1 MSEAIE
7 AVTKLKER
15 FPESVVGYQTD
26 RAGESV
32 VSIKAADLIPVSKFL
47 RDELKYNYLVD
58 VTAIDRLK
66 LGQQPR
72 FVTVYQLH
80 SMEKPLERIRIKAE
94 IPDDSNP
101 EVDSVVDV
109 WPTANWHEREA
120 YDMFGIKFK
129 GHPDLRR
136 ILMPHDWVGHPLRKD
151 YPLGGPRGGDY
162 GQEHIP
168 FTVNWDD
175 EEFRDLGK
183 QVVEVGEPYSVPPKK
198 ADTNR
203 HMVINM
209 GPQHPATHGVL
220 RVIAELDGERVV
232 ALYPDIGY
240 LHSGFE
246 KTGES
251 KRYKDF
257 IPYTDRMDYLSAM
270 SNNLGYVLAV
280 EKLLGIEVPERA
292 RVIRVILVELQRIAS
307 HLMWLGTHVL
317 DISGTI
323 HALLMYAFRE
333 REMILNIFELVCG
346 ARLTTAYFRFGGLS
360 KDVPPRFVRDVE
372 EFLEIFPKRLQQYR
386 DMLDDNPLW
395 KGRTVGIGKISQE
408 EAIAMG
414 VTGPILRAT
423 GIPYDVRKVRPYC
436 GYETYDFEIPTE
448 TEGDIYAR
456 YLVRMREMEQSIR
469 IIRQALDRLPEG
481 PVLTDNYKVAYPPRE
496 EIDRKMEAL
505 IHHFK
510 IATEGVVV
518 PPGEVYQTIA
528 APKGELGFYV
538 VSDGSPKPYRLRVRG
553 PSFVNLQ
560 ALDIMGRGELL
571 SDVVAIIGSIDIV
584 LGEVDR

>member
-7 AVTKLKER
+7 TVAKLRER
-15 FPESVVGYQTD
+15 FPDSVLGYETD
-26 RAGESV
+26 AAGESV
-32 VSIKAADLIPVSKFL
+32 VTLRAKDLIPAARFL
-47 RDELKYNYLVD
+47 RDDLHYNYLVD
-58 VTAIDRLK
+58 VTAVDRLK
-66 LGQQPR
+66 LGMKPR
-72 FVTVYQLH
+72 FATIYQLH
-80 SMEKPLERIRIKAE
+80 SMEKHDKRVRLRVP

-101 EVDSVVDV
+101 QVDSVVGV

-120 YDMFGIKFK
+120 YDMFGIRFN

-168 FTVNWDD
+168 FKINWDD
-175 EEFRDLGK
+175 DEFRDLGR

-203 HMVINM
+203 YMVINM

-246 KTGES
+246 KTGEN

-333 REMILNIFELVCG
+333 REMILDIFELVCG

-360 KDVPPRFVRDVE
+360 KDVPPRFARDVE
-372 EFLEIFPKRLQQYR
+372 AFLDIFPKRLADYR
-386 DMLDDNPLW
+386 AMLDDNPIW
-395 KGRTVGIGKISQE
+395 KGRTAGIGKITQE

-423 GIPYDVRKVRPYC
+423 GIPYDIRRVRPYC
-436 GYETYDFEIPTE
+436 GYENYDFEIPTE

-456 YLVRMREMEQSIR
+456 YLVRMREMEQSVR

-481 PVLTDNYKVAYPPRE
+481 PVLTDDYKVAYPPRE
-496 EIDRKMEAL
+496 EIDRNMEAL

-510 IATEGVVV
+510 IATQGAVV

-538 VSDGSPKPYRLRVRG
+538 ISDGSPKPYRLRVRG

-560 ALDIMGRGELL
+560 ALDIMGRGELF
-571 SDVVAIIGSIDIV
+571 SDVIAIVGSIDIV